1 MLPLATPLG
10 FPGPG
15 FNTAADW
22 RESGIN
28 GSSEYPAL
36 CQPGRMTAHFS
47 EGKTMARQKALNL
60 YRNIGIIAHIDAG
73 KTTTTER
80 VLYYTG
86 KKHQIIEVHDTK
98 EGKASTTTDYL
109 EQERKRGITIQSA
122 AVSTEWKGYQV
133 NVIDTPGHVDFTI
146 EVNRSLRVLD
156 GAVVVFD
163 GVAGVE
169 PQTETNWRLANQYNV
184 PRICYIN
191 KMDRMGANFA
201 HCIKGIK
208 ERLGAEI
215 VLCHVPLGSDS
226 EFTGMADLVA
236 GVAYIWDSD
245 DKDAEWETVPLD
257 TLRKRFNFSTTRDND
272 WIDQIPALRKEM
284 LETALAMDDDAFM
297 QFVEH
302 GTFDPDVLK
311 ACIRKGSV
319 SGKLVPVLCG
329 SSFKN
334 KGVQQ
339 LLDAVIDY
347 LPYPG
352 ENGGISMVDPDG
364 KVIGVQEVRDDA
376 PARALAF
383 KVINDQFGTLTFVRV
398 YSGVIKKGDT
408 LYNVTRDRKE
418 RVGRI
423 VEVQANVTKD
433 IEEVRAG
440 DICAFVSMKDTETG
454 DSLSDPDHQALLE
467 RMRFPEPVI
476 SVSVEPKTRADV
488 DKMSTALYKMVKADP
503 SLRLNVDQETGQTLL
518 RGMGELHLEV
528 TIDRMRTELG
538 VEANMGKPK
547 VSFREAFGRTVEL
560 VYTHKKQSGG
570 SGQYAEVKM
579 VFEPLAVGAGVEW
592 SDEIVGGR
600 IPREF
605 IPSVEHAIRTESR
618 QGQIAGYEVVDFKAR
633 LIDGKFHDVDSSA
646 LAFEIAGRA
655 CFREAHK
662 SSKPKLLEPIMRIEV
677 VTENTYLGDIIG
689 DVNRRRGQVTDQG
702 TKGMQATVQGF
713 VPLAEM
719 FGYINFLRSTTSG
732 RGTFSMEFA
741 HYAEVPAG
749 LVDKLMEKEDKGAK

>member
-1 MLPLATPLG
+1 
-10 FPGPG
+10 
-15 FNTAADW
+15 
-22 RESGIN
+22 
-28 GSSEYPAL
+28 
-36 CQPGRMTAHFS
+36 
-47 EGKTMARQKALNL
+47 MARKKPLNL

-86 KKHQIIEVHDTK
+86 KKHQIIDVHDTK
-98 EGKASTTTDYL
+98 DGKSSTTTDYL

-122 AVSTEWKGYQV
+122 AVTTEWKGYQV
-133 NVIDTPGHVDFTI
+133 NIIDTPGHVDFTI

-184 PRICYIN
+184 PRMCYIN
-191 KMDRMGANFA
+191 KMDRMGASFEKA
-201 HCIKGIK
+201 ITGIK
-208 ERLGAEI
+208 ERLGANI
-215 VLCHVPLGSDS
+215 VLCQIPIGSHD
-226 EFTGMADLVA
+226 EFKGMVDLVE
-236 GVAYIWDSD
+236 GCGYVWQEE
-245 DKDAEWETVPLD
+245 DKDSPWETIPIEEM
-257 TLRKRFNFSTTRDND
+257 KGRFNFATLRDNQ
-272 WIDQIPALRKEM
+272 WMDQLLDLRKEM
-284 LETALAMDDDAFM
+284 LETALALDDDAFM
-297 QFVEH
+297 EFVEN
-302 GTFDPDVLK
+302 GKFDK
-311 ACIRKGSV
+311 AKVKECIRKGTV
-319 SGKLVPVLCG
+319 TGQLVPIFCG

-339 LLDAVIDY
+339 LLDGVIDY
-347 LPYPG
+347 MPYPG

-364 KVIGVQEVRDDA
+364 KVIGVQEVKDDA

-398 YSGVIKKGDT
+398 YSGIIKKGDN
-408 LYNVTRDRKE
+408 LYNVTRDKKE
-418 RVGRI
+418 RIGRI

-433 IEEVRAG
+433 IDEVRAG

-467 RMRFPEPVI
+467 RMRFPDPVI
-476 SVSVEPKTRADV
+476 SVSVEPKTRADI

-503 SLRLNVDQETGQTLL
+503 SLRLNVDQETGQTVL

-547 VSFREAFGRTVEL
+547 VSFREAFGKTVEL

-579 VFEPLAVGAGVEW
+579 IFEPLPAGTGIEW
-592 SDEIVGGR
+592 SDEISGGR

-605 IPSVEHAIRTESR
+605 IPSVEFAIKTESKK
-618 QGQIAGYEVVDFKAR
+618 GQIAGYEVVDFKAR
-633 LIDGKFHDVDSSA
+633 LIDGKYHDVDSSA

-655 CFREAHK
+655 AFREAHK
-662 SSKPKLLEPIMRIEV
+662 SSKPKLLEPIMKMEV
-677 VTENTYLGDIIG
+677 VTEAEYLGDIIG
-689 DVNRRRGQVTDQG
+689 DINRRRGQVTDQG
-702 TKGMQATVQGF
+702 QKGPQATVQGL

-732 RGTFSMEFA
+732 RGTFTMEFG

-749 LVDKLMEKEDKGAK
+749 LVDKLMEKEEK

>member
-1 MLPLATPLG
+1 
-10 FPGPG
+10 
-15 FNTAADW
+15 
-22 RESGIN
+22 
-28 GSSEYPAL
+28 
-36 CQPGRMTAHFS
+36 
-47 EGKTMARQKALNL
+47 MARQKPLKL

-98 EGKASTTTDYL
+98 DGKASTTTDYL

-122 AVSTEWKGYQV
+122 AVSCEWKGYQI
-133 NVIDTPGHVDFTI
+133 NLIDTPGHVDFTI

-184 PRICYIN
+184 PRMCYVN
-191 KMDRMGANFA
+191 KMDRMGANFT
-201 HCIKGIK
+201 HCVKGIK
-208 ERLGAEI
+208 ERLSPKA
-215 VLCHVPLGSDS
+215 VVCHVPLGSYD

-236 GVAYIWDSD
+236 NVAYIWQSD
-245 DKDAEWETVPLD
+245 DKDSTWETVPLD
-257 TLRKRFNFSTTRDND
+257 QLPGRFTFASAGDNSWIKR
-272 WIDQIPALRKEM
+272 IPELRKEL
-284 LETALAMDDDAFM
+284 LEHALALDEDAFM
-297 QFVEH
+297 EFVEN
-302 GTFDPDVLK
+302 GKFDPAVLK
-311 ACIRKGSV
+311 QCIRKGTV
-319 SGKLVPVLCG
+319 TGEFVPIFCG

-352 ENGGISMVDPDG
+352 ENGGIGMVDPDG
-364 KVIGVQEVRDDA
+364 KVIGEQEVKDDA

-398 YSGVIKKGDT
+398 YSGVIKKSDT
-408 LYNVTRDRKE
+408 LLNVTRDRKE
-418 RVGRI
+418 RIGRI
-423 VEVQANVTKD
+423 VEVQAAATKD
-433 IEEVRAG
+433 IEEARAG
-440 DICAFVSMKDTETG
+440 DICAFVSMKETETG
-454 DSLSDPDHQALLE
+454 DSLSDPDHPALLE
-467 RMRFPEPVI
+467 RMRFPDPVI

-503 SLRLNVDQETGQTLL
+503 SLRLQVDQETGQTVLK
-518 RGMGELHLEV
+518 GMGELHLEV

-538 VEANMGKPK
+538 VEANMGRPR
-547 VSFREAFGRTVEL
+547 VSFREAFGMPVEL

-579 VFEPLAVGAGVEW
+579 IFEPQPAGTGVEF
-592 SDEIVGGR
+592 SDEVVGGR

-605 IPSVEHAIRTESR
+605 IPSVEHAVVTECKR
-618 QGQIAGYEVVDFKAR
+618 GQVAGYEVVDFKAR
-633 LIDGKFHDVDSSA
+633 LIDGKYHDVDSSA

-655 CFREAHK
+655 AFREAHK
-662 SSKPKLLEPIMRIEV
+662 TSRPKLLEPIMKIEV
-677 VTENTYLGDIIG
+677 VTEGEYLGTIIG
-689 DVNRRRGQVTDQG
+689 DVNRRRGQILDQG
-702 TKGMQATVQGF
+702 QKGNQATVVGF
-713 VPLAEM
+713 VPLSEM
-719 FGYINFLRSTTSG
+719 FGYINFLRSATSG
-732 RGTFSMEFA
+732 RGTFTMEFD
-741 HYAEVPAG
+741 HYSEVPPG
-749 LVDKLMEKEDKGAK
+749 LVQKLMDAEA

>member
-1 MLPLATPLG
+1 
-10 FPGPG
+10 
-15 FNTAADW
+15 
-22 RESGIN
+22 
-28 GSSEYPAL
+28 
-36 CQPGRMTAHFS
+36 
-47 EGKTMARQKALNL
+47 MARREDIAV

-86 KKHQIIEVHDTK
+86 RKHQIIEVHDTK
-98 EGKASTTTDYL
+98 DGKASTTTDYL

-122 AVSTEWKGYQV
+122 AVSTEWKGYHI

-201 HCIKGIK
+201 HCVKGIK
-208 ERLGAEI
+208 ERLGANA
-215 VLCHVPLGSDS
+215 LLLHVPIGSHDQ
-226 EFTGMADLVA
+226 FTGMADLVA
-236 GVAYIWDSD
+236 NVAYIWSSD
-245 DKDAEWETVPLD
+245 DKDSVWEEVPLD
-257 TLRKRFNFSTTRDND
+257 QLKSRFNFASSADND
-272 WIDQIPALRKEM
+272 WIDRIPALRKDM
-284 LETALAMDDDAFM
+284 LESALALDDDAFM
-297 QFVEH
+297 KLVET
-302 GTFDPDVLK
+302 GEYDMAMLK
-311 ACIRKGSV
+311 RCIRKGV
-319 SGKLVPVLCG
+319 VTGQLVPVLCG

-339 LLDAVIDY
+339 LLDAVVDY
-347 LPYPG
+347 LPFPG
-352 ENGGISMVDPDG
+352 ENGGISIVDEDG
-364 KVIGVQEVRDDA
+364 KPIGVQEVKDDA

-408 LYNVTRDRKE
+408 LLNVTRDKKE
-418 RVGRI
+418 RIGRI

-433 IEEVRAG
+433 IEEARAG

-454 DSLSDPDHQALLE
+454 DSLSSPATPALLE
-467 RMRFPEPVI
+467 RMRFPDPVI
-476 SVSVEPKTRADV
+476 SVSVEPKTKGDV
-488 DKMSTALYKMVKADP
+488 DKLSTALYKMAKADP
-503 SLRLNVDQETGQTLL
+503 SLRLSVDEDTGQTVL

-538 VEANMGKPK
+538 VEANMGQPR
-547 VSFREAFGRTVEL
+547 VSFREAFGIPVEHI
-560 VYTHKKQSGG
+560 YTHKKQSGG

-579 VFEPLAVGAGVEW
+579 VFDPLAPGSGVQF

-605 IPSVEHAIRTESR
+605 IPSVEHAIRTESKR
-618 QGQIAGYEVVDFKAR
+618 GQVAGYEVLDFRAR
-633 LIDGKFHDVDSSA
+633 LIDGKYHDVDSSA
-646 LAFEIAGRA
+646 LAFEIAGRS

-662 SSKPKLLEPIMRIEV
+662 LSRPKLLEPIMRIEV
-677 VTENTYLGDIIG
+677 VTESDYLGDVIG

-702 TKGMQATVQGF
+702 HKGVQAFVQGF

-719 FGYINFLRSTTSG
+719 FGYINFLRSATSG
-732 RGTFSMEFA
+732 RGTFTMEFA
-741 HYAEVPAG
+741 HYADVPAG
-749 LVDKLMEKEDKGAK
+749 MVEKLLAKEAK